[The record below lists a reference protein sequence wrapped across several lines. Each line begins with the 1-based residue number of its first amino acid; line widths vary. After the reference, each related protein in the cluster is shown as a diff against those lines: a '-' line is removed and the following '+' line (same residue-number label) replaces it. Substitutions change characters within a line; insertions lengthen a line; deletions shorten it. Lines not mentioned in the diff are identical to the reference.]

1 MPETVIEAAA
11 ALAAGRTS
19 AVALV
24 EDALARIADPAGE
37 GGRAFMMVHGDAAR
51 ATAAAMDSLRKA
63 GRAPSPYAGIPIS
76 VKDLY
81 DEAGVTS
88 RSGSVVLNG
97 AAPAKADAPTVQRL
111 RRAAGEGGCT
121 KRAAVA
127 PRRLCRDWAHQYGGI
142 RLFRTWRESALRH
155 AKKPLGSRNG
165 PLARWVFFR
174 RRCGGGGWHG
184 LYRAWHRYGRF
195 LPHSGCALR
204 CCWLEAHGKA
214 CADYGHFAAIAFP

>member
-1 MPETVIEAAA
+1 MPKTVIEAAA

-24 EDALARIADPAGE
+24 EDALSRIADPAGE
-37 GGRAFMMVHGDAAR
+37 GSRTFMMVHGETAR

-63 GRAPSPYAGIPIS
+63 GRAPSAYAGIPIS

-111 RRAAGEGGCT
+111 RRVLGRRGAHTRSGHQHGDQPPVQFHLRLALDAAG
-121 KRAAVA
+121 
-127 PRRLCRDWAHQYGGI
+127 
-142 RLFRTWRESALRH
+142 
-155 AKKPLGSRNG
+155 
-165 PLARWVFFR
+165 
-174 RRCGGGGWHG
+174 
-184 LYRAWHRYGRF
+184 
-195 LPHSGCALR
+195 
-204 CCWLEAHGKA
+204 
-214 CADYGHFAAIAFP
+214 